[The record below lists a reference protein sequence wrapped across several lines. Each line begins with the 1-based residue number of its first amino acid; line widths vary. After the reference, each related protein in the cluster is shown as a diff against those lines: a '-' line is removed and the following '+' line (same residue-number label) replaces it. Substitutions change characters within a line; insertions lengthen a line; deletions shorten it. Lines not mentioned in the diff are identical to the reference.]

1 MIRTTQ
7 PLKPFNKF
15 DQIHPDVLDYASE
28 RGTTIH
34 HACHVYGQGGFV
46 LTSQWPPDYHGF
58 FYSYMN
64 WFDKYVEKVID
75 TEIEL
80 IDEDL
85 DLVGHPDL
93 LCIIIGDTKITLVDL
108 KTPLAESFTWKPQL
122 SCYRHLAIKNGYDIG
137 RVGSLR
143 LKGNGGR
150 AIFSEYTDSAADF
163 AAYMNMLMIE
173 KYRLSEGG
181 K

>member
-1 MIRTTQ
+1 MIRTTA
-7 PLKPFNKF
+7 PLNPFSDFSKM
-15 DQIHPDVLDYASE
+15 HPDVLYYASE

-46 LTSQWPPDYHGF
+46 LTSQWPPDYHGYF
-58 FYSYMN
+58 KSYMN
-64 WFDKYVEKVID
+64 WFDKYVEKVVD
-75 TEIEL
+75 TEVEL
-80 IDEDL
+80 VDEDL

-93 LCIIIGDTKITLVDL
+93 LCIIVGDTKTTLVDL
-108 KTPLAESFTWKPQL
+108 KTPLAESWLWKVQL
-122 SCYRHLAIKNGYDIG
+122 AAYRHLAIKKYDIG

-143 LKGNGGR
+143 LRGNGGR

-163 AAYMNMLMIE
+163 ACYMNMLMIE
-173 KYRLSEGG
+173 KYRISEGG

>member
-1 MIRTTQ
+1 MIRTTA
-7 PLKPFNKF
+7 PLNPFSDFSKM
-15 DQIHPDVLDYASE
+15 HPDVLEYASE
-28 RGTTIH
+28 RGTAIH
-34 HACHVYGQGGFV
+34 HGCHVYSQGGFV
-46 LTSQWPPDYHGF
+46 LVGQWPPDYHGY
-58 FYSYMN
+58 FYSFKK
-64 WFDKYVEKVID
+64 WFNQYVKKVIA

-80 IDEDL
+80 VDEDL

-93 LCIIIGDTKITLVDL
+93 LCIIVGDEKITLVDL

-137 RVGSLR
+137 RAGSLR
-143 LKGNGGR
+143 LRKDGGR

-163 AAYMNMLMIE
+163 ACYMNMLMIE